1 MLKKIIAFSLA
12 EVLMVAGIA
21 AVVGAMTIPNM
32 KKSYEKKA
40 RIAKA
45 KTTFATLDGAISQID
60 YTKVLRGK
68 TTQAQKAET
77 MMNNLQNLVQFR
89 YVCGLQSASTACFS
103 HSKITDST
111 NDKQSMNASTFLTRA
126 NQSKFCSNAIL
137 KNGSEILLCMIYATP
152 YNDGT
157 ILNDYHGAILVDVD
171 GAKRGPN
178 TRGQDVFAFN
188 IGSTGLSYFPNSIEA
203 NLLDH

>member
-60 YTKVLRGK
+60 YTKELRGK
-68 TTQAQKAET
+68 TTQAQKSEA
-77 MMNNLQNLVQFR
+77 MMNKLQDLVQFR
-89 YVCGLQSASTACFS
+89 YVCGLQSTSTACFS

-111 NDKQSMNASTFLTRA
+111 DVKQSMNAATFLTSA
-126 NQSKFCSNAIL
+126 NHSKFCSNAIL

-152 YNDGT
+152 YNGST
-157 ILNDYHGAILVDVD
+157 ILKDYHGAILVDVD
-171 GAKRGPN
+171 GAKKGPN

-188 IGSTGLSYFPNSIEA
+188 IGSTGLSYFPNSMEA